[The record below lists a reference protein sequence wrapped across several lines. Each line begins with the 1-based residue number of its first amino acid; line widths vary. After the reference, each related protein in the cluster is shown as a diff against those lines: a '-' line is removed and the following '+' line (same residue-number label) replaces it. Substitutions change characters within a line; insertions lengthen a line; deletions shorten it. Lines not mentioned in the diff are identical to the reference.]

1 MSCSTCMCQ
10 ANSAMIHL
18 LLIAWLLMIINM
30 YQFPTGTGTGGLQ
43 PRDPR
48 GQCVVL
54 RRAELN
60 AGAMI
65 MLSF

>member
-1 MSCSTCMCQ
+1 
-10 ANSAMIHL
+10 MIHL